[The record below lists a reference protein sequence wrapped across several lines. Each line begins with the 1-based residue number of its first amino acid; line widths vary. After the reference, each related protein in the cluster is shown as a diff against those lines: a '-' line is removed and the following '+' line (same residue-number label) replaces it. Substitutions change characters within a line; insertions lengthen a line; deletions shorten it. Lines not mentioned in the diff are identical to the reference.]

1 MHVSRKATLSLAALG
16 LAAALGV
23 SQPAA
28 AQVLTTGSPAQAASD
43 VQPQPSAFALSQ
55 IAALQAEKAGRTPAQ
70 AKIDS
75 NLLRAGLFARA
86 VSVTA
91 APATPAR
98 ARGTTAASPAGA
110 GTLSAATLSL
120 LNTVPVSDEAQ
131 PDASGMV
138 SVDIEATVTDDL
150 LARISA
156 AGGVVNGSWPAYH
169 AIRASLPILQL
180 ETVAASPAVRSIRP
194 AEQAHV
200 IRSRVTPPAANV
212 GHPAPLV
219 PGLPLLAPAP
229 PAPPAATT
237 PAARRVRVK
246 AALPAL
252 LDRVRQAQRRGS
264 RSTAAPPLFSL
275 AAQVAAPA
283 GTADPEG
290 DLAQRVALARTT
302 FGVDGTGI
310 KIGVISDSVDGL
322 AAEQQAGRLGPVTV
336 LSGQSGGTGEGTAML
351 EIVNRLA
358 PGAQLYFATA
368 NGGQAQ
374 FATNILALQQA
385 GCNVIVDD
393 VAYFNEPPF
402 QDGIIA
408 QAVDTVSA
416 AGAFYFSSAGNNYN
430 LDQKGITA
438 TWEGDWRA
446 SGMTLT
452 DGSAVLPT
460 LAYDTANHYRD
471 QVVTVTGYEKQNVFL
486 FWANPQRGATD
497 DYDLYVFN
505 SAYTSVLFASTNTQ
519 TGAQNPI
526 EACEADQGDL
536 VVVTKYSGNGVL
548 LHLAV
553 TSNGA
558 ATLNYSTPF
567 GIVGHAGAASCYAVA
582 AANASV
588 PYNAGRTFQSTDV
601 TETFSSDGP
610 RRVIFSGAGVEYTPG
625 NRSSTGGQL
634 RQKPVLTGS
643 DGVSTYFT
651 PFYGTS
657 AAAPHNAAIAGLAL
671 SADPYLAGRPA
682 QMFGLLTSS
691 CIPIDTA
698 FGAVPNRDAGY
709 GILDAYAAVGQAV
722 AAVTPTAGAQ
732 SVTTSQDTPAAVTLT
747 GSDPNGQALT
757 YAIVTGPAHGTLSGT
772 TPNLTYTPAAGYT
785 GPDSFTFTVS
795 NGARTSAPATVSLT
809 VNPIVLSFLTFPSPV
824 PNGTVVTATVTLSG
838 VTASGVVVGLSSSDS
853 SVVRVH
859 RAVVIPAG
867 SRSATFPINTY
878 PSQTTKTVTIQ
889 ATLNQVTLTKD
900 LTITGS

>member
-1 MHVSRKATLSLAALG
+1 MHVSRKAALSLAALS

-28 AQVLTTGSPAQAASD
+28 AQVLTTGNPIQAAPD
-43 VQPQPSAFALSQ
+43 VQPQPSTFALSQ
-55 IAALQAEKAGRTPAQ
+55 IAALQAEKASRTPAQ
-70 AKIDS
+70 TKIDS
-75 NLLRAGLFARA
+75 NLLRAALLARA
-86 VSVTA
+86 ASTPARMGGITAA
-91 APATPAR
+91 APAE
-98 ARGTTAASPAGA
+98 AGA
-110 GTLSAATLSL
+110 LSAATLSL

-131 PDASGMV
+131 PDVNGMV
-138 SVDIEATVTDDL
+138 AVDIKATVTADL

-156 AGGVVNGSWPAYH
+156 AGGVVNGSWPAYN
-169 AIRASLPILQL
+169 AVRATLPLLQL
-180 ETVAASPAVRSIRP
+180 ETVAASPNVRSIRP

-200 IRSRVTPPAANV
+200 VRNRVTPPAANV
-212 GHPAPLV
+212 GHPGPLV
-219 PGLPLLAPAP
+219 PGLPIFAPIPTAL
-229 PAPPAATT
+229 PAATT

-252 LDRVRQAQRRGS
+252 LDRARRAQAAGRPGFQ
-264 RSTAAPPLFSL
+264 STEDFPLFSL
-275 AAQVAAPA
+275 AADVAAPA
-283 GTADPEG
+283 SPADPEG
-290 DLAQRVALARTT
+290 DLAQRADLARTT

-310 KIGVISDSVDGL
+310 KIGIISDSVDGL

-336 LSGQSGGTGEGTAML
+336 LPGQDGTPGTGEGTAML
-351 EIVNRLA
+351 EIVHRLA

-368 NGGQAQ
+368 NPTEAN
-374 FATNILALQQA
+374 FASNILALQQA

-393 VAYFNEPPF
+393 VAYFDEPPF
-402 QDGIIA
+402 QDGVIA

-446 SGMTLT
+446 SGNTLT

-460 LAYDTANHYRD
+460 LAYDAANHYRNP
-471 QVVTVTGYEKQNVFL
+471 VLTATSAPKQAVFL
-486 FWANPQRGATD
+486 FWADPQGGATD
-497 DYDLYVFN
+497 DYDVYVFN
-505 SAYTSVLFASTNTQ
+505 SAFSSILFASTGTQ
-519 TGAQNPI
+519 DGTQDPI

-558 ATLNYSTPF
+558 AALNYSTPF
-567 GIVGHAGAASCYAVA
+567 GIVGHAGAATCYAVA
-582 AANASV
+582 ASNASV
-588 PYNAGRTFQSTDV
+588 PYKAGRSFQSTDV

-610 RRVIFSGAGVEYTPG
+610 RRVLFTASGAEIMPG
-625 NRSSTGGQL
+625 NRSSSGGVL
-634 RQKPVLTGS
+634 RQKPVLAGS
-643 DGVSTYFT
+643 DGVTTYFN

-657 AAAPHNAAIAGLAL
+657 AAAPHDAAIAGLVL
-671 SADPYLAGRPA
+671 SANPYLVSA

-709 GILDAYAAVGQAV
+709 GILDAHAAVGNAV
-722 AAVTPTAGAQ
+722 AAATPTASAQ
-732 SVTTSQDTPAAVTLT
+732 NVTTGQDTPTAVTLT
-747 GSDPNGQALT
+747 GSDPNKQALT
-757 YAIVTGPAHGTLSGT
+757 YAVVTAPTHGTLSGSG
-772 TPNLTYTPAAGYT
+772 PNLTYTPSAGYT

-795 NGARTSAPATVSLT
+795 NGVYTSAPATVSLT
-809 VNPIVLSFLTFPSPV
+809 VNPIVLSFLTFLSPV
-824 PNGTVVTATVTLSG
+824 PAGTVLTATVTLNG
-838 VTASGVVVGLSSSDS
+838 ITASGVVVGLASSDS

-867 SRSATFPINTY
+867 SRSATFAIKTY

>member
-1 MHVSRKATLSLAALG
+1 MHVSRKAALSLAALG

-28 AQVLTTGSPAQAASD
+28 AQVLTTGNPTQAAPD
-43 VQPQPSAFALSQ
+43 VQPQPATFALSQ
-55 IAALQAEKAGRTPAQ
+55 IAALQAEKASRTPAQ
-70 AKIDS
+70 TKIDS
-75 NLLRAGLFARA
+75 NLLRAALLARA
-86 VSVTA
+86 ASTPARTGGITVA
-91 APATPAR
+91 APAE
-98 ARGTTAASPAGA
+98 AGA
-110 GTLSAATLSL
+110 LSAATLSL
-120 LNTVPVSDEAQ
+120 LNTVPVSDEAL
-131 PDASGMV
+131 PDANGMV
-138 SVDIEATVTDDL
+138 SVDIKATVTDDL

-156 AGGVVNGSWPAYH
+156 AGGVVNGSWPAYN
-169 AIRASLPILQL
+169 AVRATLPLLQL
-180 ETVAASPAVRSIRP
+180 ETVAASPNVRSIRP

-200 IRSRVTPPAANV
+200 VRNRVMPPAANV
-212 GHPAPLV
+212 GHPDPLV
-219 PGLPLLAPAP
+219 PGRPLLAPAP
-229 PAPPAATT
+229 AAPPAATT

-252 LDRVRQAQRRGS
+252 LDRARRAQAARRADFQ
-264 RSTAAPPLFSL
+264 STENFPLFSL
-275 AAQVAAPA
+275 AADVAAPA
-283 GTADPEG
+283 SPADPEG
-290 DLAQRVALARTT
+290 DLAQRAVLARTT

-336 LSGQSGGTGEGTAML
+336 LSGQSGVPGTGEGTAML
-351 EIVNRLA
+351 EIVHRLA

-368 NGGQAQ
+368 NPTEAN
-374 FATNILALQQA
+374 FASNILALQQA

-393 VAYFNEPPF
+393 VAYFDEPPF

-446 SGMTLT
+446 SGSTLT

-460 LAYDTANHYRD
+460 LAYDAANHYRNP
-471 QVVTVTGYEKQNVFL
+471 VLTATSAPKQAVFL
-486 FWANPQRGATD
+486 FWADPQGGATD
-497 DYDLYVFN
+497 DYDVYVFN
-505 SAYTSVLFASTNTQ
+505 SAFSSILFASTGTQ
-519 TGAQNPI
+519 DGTQDPI

-558 ATLNYSTPF
+558 AALNYSTPF
-567 GIVGHAGAASCYAVA
+567 GIVGHAGAATCYAVA
-582 AANASV
+582 ASNASV
-588 PYNAGRTFQSTDV
+588 PYKAGRSFQSTDV

-610 RRVIFSGAGVEYTPG
+610 RRVLFTASGAEIMPG
-625 NRSSTGGQL
+625 NRSASGGVL
-634 RQKPVLTGS
+634 RQKPVLAGS
-643 DGVSTYFT
+643 DGVTTYFN

-657 AAAPHNAAIAGLAL
+657 AAAPHDAAIAGLAL

-682 QMFGLLTSS
+682 QMFSLLTSA

-698 FGAVPNRDAGY
+698 FGPVPNRDAGY

-722 AAVTPTAGAQ
+722 AAATPTASAQ
-732 SVTTSQDTPAAVTLT
+732 SVATGQDTPTAVTLT
-747 GSDPNGQALT
+747 GSDPNNQALT
-757 YAIVTGPAHGTLSGT
+757 YAVVTAPTHGTLSGSG
-772 TPNLTYTPAAGYT
+772 PNLTYTPSAGYT

-795 NGARTSAPATVSLT
+795 NGTYTSAPATVSLT

-824 PNGTVVTATVTLSG
+824 PAGTVLTATVTLNG
-838 VTASGVVVGLSSSDS
+838 ITASGVVVGLASSDS

-900 LTITGS
+900 LTITES